1 MRIRGTAK
9 SEGRPPQMDI
19 ETIGLLGFS
28 FAAVALAAM
37 AYERRM
43 DVFHGSCLED
53 IAAEEPRHSARRL
66 WQASVTDRLRW
77 KTRNVIYL
85 ASIVACW

>member
-1 MRIRGTAK
+1 
-9 SEGRPPQMDI
+9 MDI
-19 ETIGLLGFS
+19 ETIGLLGFV

-43 DVFHGSCLED
+43 DVLHGSYLED

-66 WQASVTDRLRW
+66 WQPSVTDRLRW

-85 ASIVACW
+85 ASIIAC

>member
-1 MRIRGTAK
+1 
-9 SEGRPPQMDI
+9 MDI
-19 ETIGLLGFS
+19 ETVGLLGFV

-43 DVFHGSCLED
+43 DVLYGFYLED
-53 IAAEEPRHSARRL
+53 QAAEEPRHSARRL
-66 WQASVTDRLRW
+66 WESSVVDRLRW

-85 ASIVACW
+85 ASIIAC